1 MRSKSLFFVV
11 LAALSIRLIPTL
23 ITNQPFSTDTWPL
36 IRLSRVLLT
45 NPECKIWDDSLLGGY
60 HNRWPAVIL
69 ESTLYSALTGLE
81 PAYFFR
87 FVGVIITQTSMLIT
101 TYVLIRRYRGTYAA
115 LLGALTLTT
124 IPSLVIFTSTTLKEV
139 YAYPLALLFVL
150 LLTEYSLSTLL
161 LAFLVAFSLVVSHPL
176 TPLMTIA
183 FLGSY
188 LFVVWV
194 KRLEG
199 LLHSVSV
206 RKHLLALLLLS
217 STYATYMSLYGWEG
231 LTFKFGLSDFL
242 AILAVGVAV
251 YGWYVLMGGDFTKS
265 LLILT
270 PGIISILVS
279 NPRFLGFSLILLYAA
294 PIIALLPYAW
304 WGRGRGGNGAIAAAI
319 LLPISVGTQ
328 YIAVISPLLM
338 TILHRLLNYLFF
350 AATAITA
357 SLNIRSE
364 KTRKYAVIVLTT
376 SLIVTAT
383 ISINLTFY
391 GDPITYYWRYGD
403 REVVGVSSVVKYVDS
418 KKVCGDVKI
427 KYLISGVV
435 TVDPL
440 CGLRLSET
448 DLGVP
453 AILYADNFR
462 FGYALSP
469 TDILTLQ
476 ELRILNLVRDF
487 VYSNGVVYVVR

>member
-11 LAALSIRLIPTL
+11 LTALSIRLIPTL

-36 IRLSRVLLT
+36 IRLSEVLLT

-69 ESTLYSALTGLE
+69 ESTLYSTLTGLE

-101 TYVLIRRYRGTYAA
+101 TYVLIRRYRGIDAA

-139 YAYPLALLFVL
+139 YAYPLALLLVL
-150 LLTEYSLSTLL
+150 LLTKYSLSTLL
-161 LAFLVAFSLVVSHPL
+161 LAFLVAFSLVASHPL
-176 TPLMTIA
+176 TPLMMIA

-206 RKHLLALLLLS
+206 RKHLLVLLLLS
-217 STYATYMSLYGWEG
+217 SIYVTYMGLYGWGG
-231 LTFKFGLSDFL
+231 LMLKFGLSDFL
-242 AILAVGVAV
+242 AILVVGVAV
-251 YGWYVLMGGDFTKS
+251 YGWYVLVGGDFTKS

-279 NPRFLGFSLILLYAA
+279 NPRFLGFSPILLYST
-294 PIIALLPYAW
+294 PLIALLPYVW
-304 WGRGRGGNGAIAAAI
+304 WRGRGSNGAIVAAI

-328 YIAVISPLLM
+328 YIAVVSPLLT

-357 SLNIRSE
+357 SLNISSE
-364 KTRKYAVIVLTT
+364 RTRKYALIALTT
-376 SLIVTAT
+376 SLVVTAAL
-383 ISINLTFY
+383 SINLTLY
-391 GDPITYYWRYGD
+391 GDSITYYWRYGD
-403 REVVGVSSVVKYVDS
+403 REVVGVSSVVKYIDS

-427 KYLISGVV
+427 KYLIGDVV
-435 TVDPL
+435 TVDLL